1 MFHSCMR
8 VCAPPVN
15 PAPLPSSELPRHA
28 GRSRASDEEDA
39 SDVGNADSL
48 CRGPERS
55 QRFAGVIQTRSEAV
69 QEQPVILTR
78 APSPRRNSVS
88 RFISSSAWRI
98 GRRLRCVL
106 VIEPASV
113 YGLYHLKA
121 CAVPVY
127 RAPAKGKQFA
137 YANAADTNQP
147 HHCTVGFREF
157 VKQTRQLALV
167 QFEQTVPVAARS
179 RDSVPLSLLSSS
191 FSVHL

>member
-39 SDVGNADSL
+39 SDVGNAESL

-78 APSPRRNSVS
+78 APGPPPKLGQPPHILVCLENRTTTTV
-88 RFISSSAWRI
+88 
-98 GRRLRCVL
+98 RLV
-106 VIEPASV
+106 VEPASV

-167 QFEQTVPVAARS
+167 QFEETVPVAAGS